1 MGRPSWADGHSEYL
15 WTGFGQC
22 ALCSGTIRIQT
33 RQSGRVYEC
42 GTHRQR
48 GSAIRSNDTVVRQSP
63 FDEALRLALREVL
76 NPDVVSQA
84 LTRAVN
90 RLRTDQA
97 SSLDRRSVVERD
109 LVAIRGKIDRLVD
122 ALADGSMAGDEI
134 KARLQVETEK
144 RRALES
150 ELASLGS
157 VGKVASL
164 DTAAITRDLRAKVSD
179 VTGLLGQRT
188 PQARAMLRSER
199 SWSARSWF
207 TRFDERGHEAFGS
220 RDGSASPSS
229 SQAKSSTPGG
239 GSRRWVPLA
248 ERA

>member
-42 GTHRQR
+42 ER

-90 RLRTDQA
+90 RLRTDKA

-188 PQARAMLRSER
+188 PQARAMLRKILVGPVLVHPVRRAGTRGFRFEGRVSFAKLLSGEVLNTWR
-199 SWSARSWF
+199 GFETVGSAR
-207 TRFDERGHEAFGS
+207 
-220 RDGSASPSS
+220 
-229 SQAKSSTPGG
+229 
-239 GSRRWVPLA
+239 
-248 ERA
+248 